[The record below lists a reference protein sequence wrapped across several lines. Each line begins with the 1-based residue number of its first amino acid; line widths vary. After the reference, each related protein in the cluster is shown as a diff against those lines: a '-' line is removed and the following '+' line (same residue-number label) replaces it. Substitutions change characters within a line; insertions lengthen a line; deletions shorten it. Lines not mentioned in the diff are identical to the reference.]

1 MNKFPLSPLFIPG
14 NKPEWISKTFDKGA
28 DSVILDLEDSVPF
41 GEKEESRES
50 IYAHLSETSYDGT
63 LIVRTNPIS
72 EELGQLDISLLTQ
85 SELSIDAFMLPKL
98 EEVSL
103 VNELPD
109 INVIA
114 LLETPKSI
122 RNLEEIAACS
132 KVKGLALGGADLSA
146 SLGST
151 MGWDSLLF
159 ARSKIVL
166 EASIHNLFTID
177 GPYMDIAN
185 LESLEEESR
194 KSKALG
200 FNGKAAIHPSQLQ
213 VITKSFLPSDQE
225 IEEAQEIIR
234 AFNRSDAAV
243 ISFNGKMIDNPI
255 IVSLEKRLRLV
266 GIDPKTID

>member
-1 MNKFPLSPLFIPG
+1 MYK
-14 NKPEWISKTFDKGA
+14 
-28 DSVILDLEDSVPF
+28 
-41 GEKEESRES
+41 R
-50 IYAHLSETSYDGT
+50 
-63 LIVRTNPIS
+63 
-72 EELGQLDISLLTQ
+72 Q
-85 SELSIDAFMLPKL
+85 
-98 EEVSL
+98 
-103 VNELPD
+103 
-109 INVIA
+109 
-114 LLETPKSI
+114 
-122 RNLEEIAACS
+122 
-132 KVKGLALGGADLSA
+132 
-146 SLGST
+146 
-151 MGWDSLLF
+151 
-159 ARSKIVL
+159 
-166 EASIHNLFTID
+166 TID

-185 LESLEEESR
+185 SESLEEESR

>member
-1 MNKFPLSPLFIPG
+1 MNKYSYLIIFSTIFMYSCTTVEITNNAIEKELTLEIDENQKFIEYLDSDWEKTLVNNPLFATYTG
-14 NKPEWISKTFDKGA
+14 DKRFNNKI
-28 DSVILDLEDSVPF
+28 
-41 GEKEESRES
+41 
-50 IYAHLSETSYDGT
+50 
-63 LIVRTNPIS
+63 NP
-72 EELGQLDISLLTQ
+72 
-85 SELSIDAFMLPKL
+85 
-98 EEVSL
+98 
-103 VNELPD
+103 N
-109 INVIA
+109 
-114 LLETPKSI
+114 
-122 RNLEEIAACS
+122 
-132 KVKGLALGGADLSA
+132 
-146 SLGST
+146 
-151 MGWDSLLF
+151 
-159 ARSKIVL
+159 
-166 EASIHNLFTID
+166 TIEQFNKD
-177 GPYMDIAN
+177 RIAN

>member
-1 MNKFPLSPLFIPG
+1 
-14 NKPEWISKTFDKGA
+14 
-28 DSVILDLEDSVPF
+28 
-41 GEKEESRES
+41 
-50 IYAHLSETSYDGT
+50 
-63 LIVRTNPIS
+63 
-72 EELGQLDISLLTQ
+72 
-85 SELSIDAFMLPKL
+85 
-98 EEVSL
+98 
-103 VNELPD
+103 
-109 INVIA
+109 
-114 LLETPKSI
+114 
-122 RNLEEIAACS
+122 
-132 KVKGLALGGADLSA
+132 
-146 SLGST
+146 

-266 GIDPKTID
+266 GIDPKTRD